1 MSMSGTTNTT
11 GFARD
16 ALAATALILDAVA
29 VTGNDRRTTLTQAQE
44 LVYDAI
50 RGAYG
55 PEELALGLALNAVI
69 KGYEHSG
76 QDR

>member
-1 MSMSGTTNTT
+1 MSMSGTTNAT

-29 VTGNDRRTTLTQAQE
+29 VVGAERRTILTRAQN
-44 LVYDAI
+44 LVYEAL

-55 PEELALGLALNAVI
+55 PEEIALGLALNQVI
-69 KGYEHSG
+69 KDYEFAG
-76 QDR
+76 FDR